1 MSVSEVSKKKKKKK
15 DKVRKKLILPG
26 NLIVA
31 IELTSEVVT
40 VVDRQSAR
48 ISQKVLD
55 RNWPSG
61 YIVIFQMGSQAGIL
75 SAILTTTP
83 VDLINTGRGNVMT
96 EFLSSHISSL
106 AKHEKISF
114 LTGIM

>member
-55 RNWPSG
+55 RN
-61 YIVIFQMGSQAGIL
+61 
-75 SAILTTTP
+75 
-83 VDLINTGRGNVMT
+83 
-96 EFLSSHISSL
+96 
-106 AKHEKISF
+106 
-114 LTGIM
+114 